1 MNEECL
7 ESRYEM
13 RFPSLILAS
22 NCLSLETI
30 IPYRRMKKTK
40 SVWQRR
46 TEKILL
52 EVAVMLCIYEKNF
65 MQQPFNMLC
74 HSCANILIMNEK
86 IVHNDLSYKKILIK
100 QN

>member
-13 RFPSLILAS
+13 RFPSLILE
-22 NCLSLETI
+22 LSLTRDNNSLQKDEEDEVSLAT
-30 IPYRRMKKTK
+30 PHRN
-40 SVWQRR
+40 
-46 TEKILL
+46 ILL
-52 EVAVMLCIYEKNF
+52 EVDAMLCMNERNF

-74 HSCANILIMNEK
+74 HSCENILIMNEK
-86 IVHNDLSYKKILIK
+86 IVHNDLSYEKILIK